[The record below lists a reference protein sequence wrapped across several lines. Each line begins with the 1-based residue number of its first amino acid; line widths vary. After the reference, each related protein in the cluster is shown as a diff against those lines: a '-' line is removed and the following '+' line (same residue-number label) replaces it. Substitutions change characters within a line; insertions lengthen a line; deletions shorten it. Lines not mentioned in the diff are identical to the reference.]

1 LNILTSFAQ
10 WFQQNTYLVLGGLFV
25 WYIIA
30 FNKIPSVTAW
40 QAFLDCFESKGGQ
53 LVLLW
58 VTNFIFLSILVR
70 YWDLFDAHVQTV
82 IVGLLSGVNGAF
94 LGAVGARNT
103 SNNGAKPPVPDTLTA
118 SFVPSKVKP

>member
-1 LNILTSFAQ
+1 MGSALWI
-10 WFQQNTYLVLGGLFV
+10 WFTQNSVMILGGLFALYV
-25 WYIIA
+25 IA
-30 FNKIPSVTAW
+30 FNKLPSVGAW

-53 LVLLW
+53 LMLLW
-58 VTNFIFLSILVR
+58 VTDFIFLAILVR

-103 SNNGAKPPVPDTLTA
+103 SPNGNGRPDTLTPTLA
-118 SFVPSKVKP
+118 PEKEVTK

>member
-1 LNILTSFAQ
+1 MGSALWI
-10 WFQQNTYLVLGGLFV
+10 WFTQNSVMILGGLFALYV
-25 WYIIA
+25 IA
-30 FNKIPSVTAW
+30 FNKLPSVSAW

-53 LVLLW
+53 LMLLW
-58 VTNFIFLSILVR
+58 VTDFIFLAILVR

-103 SNNGAKPPVPDTLTA
+103 SNNGNSPKPDTLTPTLTPENKG
-118 SFVPSKVKP
+118 VTQ